1 MKWHIPTFAALFSAT
16 PSLAAG
22 NGPYDAA
29 HTTDLT
35 LPRHTIYMPK
45 TPPANTTLPVLIWGN
60 GACSANGTLFGNLL
74 TNIAS
79 YGFIAIASGRP
90 NGRGRTD
97 ASYMT
102 DALDWISRRAGTRGR
117 YATVDASRVA
127 VAGQSCGGLEAYQM
141 RDDPRVGYLGI
152 FNSGFLDLP
161 GFLGGLLGIPGEG
174 PETIEEVDLP
184 VFYFLGGEED
194 IAYPNGMAD
203 YAALSGVPKWVGNY
217 PVGHMGTYAKPEGGE
232 FGVAAVNWLQWVLK
246 KDASQAEWFTGGGAE
261 AAGWEEVAS
270 EGLDDL
276 LTFSN

>member
-1 MKWHIPTFAALFSAT
+1 MKWQLSTIAALISAT

-29 HTTDLT
+29 HSTEIT
-35 LPRHTIYMPK
+35 LPRHTIYMPRN
-45 TPPANTTLPVLIWGN
+45 PPTNESLPVLIWGN

-97 ASYMT
+97 VDYMK
-102 DALDWISRRAGTRGR
+102 DALDWIERRAGSRGK
-117 YATVDASRVA
+117 YATVDATRVA

-152 FNSGFLDLP
+152 FNSGFLDVP

-217 PVGHMGTYAKPEGGE
+217 PVGHMGTYAQPEGGE
-232 FGVAAVNWLQWVLK
+232 FGVAAVNWLRWVLK

-276 LTFSN
+276 LTFSD